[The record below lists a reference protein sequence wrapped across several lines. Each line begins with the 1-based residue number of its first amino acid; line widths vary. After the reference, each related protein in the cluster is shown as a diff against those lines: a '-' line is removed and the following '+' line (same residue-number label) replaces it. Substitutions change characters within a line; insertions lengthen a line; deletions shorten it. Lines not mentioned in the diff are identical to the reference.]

1 MSLGPDHYRFY
12 DSIGPEGLSVTRQ
25 TFTVIG
31 ETAQCWYIADQR
43 TIDLMR
49 GHQWPW
55 VAAEVK
61 KRRKLVLKQTD
72 AYSKRFAYPNKDH
85 ALRSYKL
92 RKDWQIRHAT
102 RSLERAKAAGFEN
115 IQGVGDIAIVEQSRA
130 ARHREPFQLAGQFGQ
145 GGVIQMTE
153 QLKIAQ
159 QAAHIEGF
167 VAGRRLAHHKPPCC
181 AMRMLTQTA
190 SITCYRLIFPQQCTT
205 FAVPF
210 P

>member
-1 MSLGPDHYRFY
+1 MNLGPDHYRFY
-12 DSIGPEGLSVTRQ
+12 DDIGPEGLSVTCQ

-102 RSLERAKAAGFEN
+102 RSLERAKAALGYFGDLMQESVAPVAKTLIIPN
-115 IQGVGDIAIVEQSRA
+115 EYIQGLGWGD
-130 ARHREPFQLAGQFGQ
+130 
-145 GGVIQMTE
+145 
-153 QLKIAQ
+153 
-159 QAAHIEGF
+159 
-167 VAGRRLAHHKPPCC
+167 C
-181 AMRMLTQTA
+181 
-190 SITCYRLIFPQQCTT
+190 
-205 FAVPF
+205 
-210 P
+210 